1 MLHFILGRAGSGKTT
16 HVHTLL
22 EDFVRAGRQDLILLV
37 PEQYSFHSERAMLER
52 LGEKD
57 AGSVDVLSFSRL
69 AHSVFRIFGGKSG
82 RPIDDAGR
90 AILMSLAL
98 DGVGDSLEVY
108 ARHRQSPAVIS
119 EMLGLGIELKQ
130 GAVAPAEMMA
140 VSDGMQ
146 DCLLKKKTREIALVL
161 SAYEALVANSFFD
174 GQDELTNL
182 YDTLLDHA
190 FFAGKVVAIDA
201 FRGFTGQELKIIE
214 RILAQAESV
223 YITLCADSLYSQA
236 GDTGV
241 FAHTK
246 RTANQIMELAKKQGV
261 PVAKPLLL
269 PEEGTPGKIAPG
281 DARYKRDALTA
292 LEAGL
297 YNPEAVAYE
306 EATDAVTLTAA
317 GDIISE
323 CEFVALTVKRLL
335 REEGLR
341 CRDIAVI
348 ARTAETYE
356 APLKSALKKCEVP
369 VFIDKRQPVVTQP
382 LIVLVRSAA
391 EIAANGFS
399 LDAVMRCLKTGL
411 AGFAVED
418 VSMLENYA
426 LLWNINGN
434 RWLRDWDAHPGGYGS
449 ELMEADKAVLKSL
462 NILREQ
468 VTAPLSKLR
477 GSFEN
482 AHGQSAAMAIFEYL
496 KDIDAGQN
504 LKNLAIALEDEGEP
518 VLALEQER
526 LWDDLMEVLDS
537 VAAALKDKKLTA
549 KRFRELFD
557 LVIATRS
564 LGSIPQGLDEIT
576 IGSAGRIRTASPKVV
591 FVVGA
596 NEGVFPRTPVSS
608 GILNDLER
616 QALIDLGLKVADPAE
631 FKIIEE
637 RFIAY
642 TALCSASDKLFISYA
657 RKDLAGAALSASE
670 LVAQI
675 KRIIPDCVK
684 KDTADIPDLDYVEG
698 VRPAFELT
706 AKLWSKGDGLY
717 TTLREYFNNREDY
730 KSKLEAFDRAVD
742 LKPFAIRDK
751 ETAAGLFGKNML
763 ISASRVENFYKC
775 AFSYFCKYGLKAE
788 PRKVAEL
795 DPMQKGT
802 ILHYVLQHLL
812 EKYPGKQITT
822 LTKEQRLAEIKA
834 IMDAY
839 AQEKMGGMQEKAKRF
854 EYLYNR
860 LAAILAEV
868 VNRLVKELENSS
880 FEPVNFELEIDIDG
894 DIPLYEIMLENGGVL
909 KIKGSVDRV
918 DVMIKDG
925 KSFVRVVDYKS
936 SGKKFVLSETLEGLN
951 MQMLIYLFAI
961 WHNGEALYGDV
972 VPAGVLYMPANAPAA
987 NLGRNASLEEIE
999 AEKTKN
1005 SRMSGML
1012 LNSMDVVIGMEKDGE
1027 GIFIPAKLKNDAL
1040 EGSLITI
1047 DEMAK
1052 LKTRVDG
1059 MIGKM
1064 AQSLHRGEIPA
1075 YPAATDLRY
1084 PACVYC
1090 DYGAVCGRDS
1100 STPLRLI
1107 TKLSHEDALSIIDG
1121 EGGALDEVDR

>member
-16 HVHTLL
+16 TVHTLL
-22 EDFVRAGRQDLILLV
+22 EDYVRAGWQDLILLV
-37 PEQYSFHSERAMLER
+37 PEQYSFYSERAMLER
-52 LGEKD
+52 LGAKG
-57 AGSVDVLSFSRL
+57 AGSVEVLSFSRL
-69 AHSVFRIFGGKSG
+69 AHSVFRLYGGKSG
-82 RPIDDAGR
+82 RAIDDAGR

-98 DGVGDSLEVY
+98 DSVGDSLEVY
-108 ARHRQSPAVIS
+108 GRHRQSPAVIS
-119 EMLGLGIELKQ
+119 EMLGLSTELKQ
-130 GAVAPAEMMA
+130 GAIAPGEMMD
-140 VSDGMQ
+140 VSDRMQ

-161 SAYEALVANSFFD
+161 SAYEALVARSFFD
-174 GQDELTNL
+174 GQDELSNL
-182 YDTLLDHA
+182 YDTLLDHV
-190 FFAGKVVAIDA
+190 FFAGKVVVIDA
-201 FRGFTGQELKIIE
+201 FRGFTGQELKVLE
-214 RILAQAESV
+214 RILAQSESV
-223 YITLCADSLYSQA
+223 YMTLCTDSLYAPA

-246 RTANQIMELAKKQGV
+246 RTANQIMDIAKKRGIQ
-261 PVAKPLLL
+261 VAKPLFL
-269 PEEGTPGKIAPG
+269 PVEGTGGKAAIG
-281 DARYKRDALTA
+281 DTRHKNEALTA
-292 LEAGL
+292 LERGL

-306 EATDAVTLTAA
+306 ALTDAVTLTAA

-323 CEFVALTVKRLL
+323 CEFVALTIKRLL
-335 REEGLR
+335 REEALR

-369 VFIDKRQPVVTQP
+369 VFIDKRQPIVTQP

-434 RWLRDWDAHPGGYGS
+434 RWLRAWDAHPGGYGS
-449 ELMEADKAVLKSL
+449 ELTDTDREFLKSL
-462 NILREQ
+462 NRLREQ
-468 VTAPLSKLR
+468 VTAPLSKLH

-482 AHGQSAAMAIFEYL
+482 ADGQSAATAIFDYL
-496 KDIDAGQN
+496 QDVSAGQN

-537 VAAALKDKKLTA
+537 VAAALKDKKLNA

-596 NEGVFPRTPVSS
+596 NEGVFPRTPVST

-616 QALIDLGLKVADPAE
+616 QELIELGLAVADPAE
-631 FKIIEE
+631 FKIMEE

-642 TALCSASDKLFISYA
+642 TALSSASEQLFVSYA
-657 RKDLAGAALSASE
+657 RKDLAGAALSASD
-670 LVAQI
+670 LVTQV
-675 KRIIPDCVK
+675 KRLLPGCIK
-684 KDTADIPDLDYVEG
+684 KDTVDIPAMDYVEG

-706 AKLWSKGDGLY
+706 AKLWNKGDSLY
-717 TTLREYFNNREDY
+717 ATLRAYFNGREDY
-730 KSKLEAFDRAVD
+730 KNKLEAFDRAVD
-742 LKPFAIRDK
+742 QKPFEIRDK
-751 ETAAGLFGKNML
+751 ETAAALFGKNMY

-788 PRKVAEL
+788 PRKIAEL

-802 ILHYVLQHLL
+802 ILHYVLQRLL
-812 EKYPGKQITT
+812 EKYPGKQIVA

-839 AQEKMGGMQEKAKRF
+839 AQEKMGGMQGKEKRF

-868 VNRLVKELENSS
+868 VNRLVRELENSS
-880 FEPVNFELEIDIDG
+880 FEPVNFELAIDIDG

-918 DVMIKDG
+918 DLMLKDG
-925 KSFVRVVDYKS
+925 KSYIRVVDYKS
-936 SGKKFVLSETLEGLN
+936 SGKKFVLSETLEGVN

-961 WHNGEALYGDV
+961 WHNGGELYGDV
-972 VPAGVLYMPANAPAA
+972 VPAGVLYMPTNAPAA

-999 AEKTKN
+999 AEKIKN

-1012 LNSMDVVIGMEKDGE
+1012 LNNMDVVIGMENDGE

-1040 EGSLITI
+1040 EGSLITLE
-1047 DEMAK
+1047 EMGK

-1059 MIGKM
+1059 MISKM
-1064 AQSLHRGEIPA
+1064 AHSLHRGEIPA
-1075 YPAATDLRY
+1075 YPAATDLMH
-1084 PACVYC
+1084 PACIYC
-1090 DYGAVCGRDS
+1090 DYGPVCGRDS
-1100 STPLRLI
+1100 STPLRFI
-1107 TKLSHEDALSIIDG
+1107 SKLSHEDALRIIDG
-1121 EGGALDEVDR
+1121 EGGGTYEVD